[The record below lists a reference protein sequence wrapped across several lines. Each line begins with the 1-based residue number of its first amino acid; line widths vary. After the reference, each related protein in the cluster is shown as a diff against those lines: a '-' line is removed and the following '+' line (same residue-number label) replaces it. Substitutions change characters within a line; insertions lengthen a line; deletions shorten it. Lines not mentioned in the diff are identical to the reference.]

1 MVCLF
6 RAFIMV
12 FTLLFVCSCG
22 SGGTYRLTLRDGREF
37 IAASKPEMQRKT
49 GYYRYR
55 TYQGRDALIRAE
67 DVILIEQDS

>member
-1 MVCLF
+1 MLGLF
-6 RAFIMV
+6 RTYTLA
-12 FTLLFVCSCG
+12 FTLICITACG
-22 SGGTYRLTLRDGREF
+22 SGGSYRMTLRDGREF